1 MLAAAASCILEAWYF
16 FICAAGLPGWAGL
29 GDVAW
34 TDWTLI
40 PAPDH
45 N

>member
-16 FICAAGLPGWAGL
+16 FISAAGPGWAGL